1 MQRPLV
7 RLIVLAALGSIPG
20 AGRADSLPPPR
31 PVPIP
36 VAPPVVFLPPP
47 SAYYR
52 VSAYAHWQ
60 NYGVDRQG
68 YFRPLVVY
76 EPGYGAY
83 YRYNGQPYPWLTT
96 NSLNVQPFSVGT
108 PYRSYMPYAQD

>member
-1 MQRPLV
+1 MQRSLV
-7 RLIVLAALGSIPG
+7 RLTVLAALVSVPG
-20 AGRADSLPPPR
+20 AGRADALPPPR
-31 PVPIP
+31 QVLTP
-36 VAPPVVFLPPP
+36 VAPPLVFLPPP

-52 VSAYAHWQ
+52 VSAYAPWQ

-68 YFRPLVVY
+68 FFRPLVVY

-83 YRYNGQPYPWLTT
+83 YRYNGQPYPWMTT
-96 NSLNVQPFSVGT
+96 NSLNIQPSVVGT

>member
-1 MQRPLV
+1 MQRSLA
-7 RLIVLAALGSIPG
+7 RLIILAALWSIAG
-20 AGRADSLPPPR
+20 VGRADTLPPPR
-31 PVPIP
+31 PVAPP

-96 NSLNVQPFSVGT
+96 NPLNVQPVSVGT
-108 PYRSYMPYAQD
+108 PYRSYMPHAQD

>member
-1 MQRPLV
+1 MQRFLVPL
-7 RLIVLAALGSIPG
+7 IALAALLSVPG
-20 AGRADSLPPPR
+20 VVSADSLPPPR
-31 PVPIP
+31 PVATP
-36 VAPPVVFLPPP
+36 VAPPVHFLPPP

-83 YRYNGQPYPWLTT
+83 YRYNGQPYPWMTT
-96 NSLNVQPFSVGT
+96 NSLNIQPSAVGT
-108 PYRSYMPYAQD
+108 PYRNYMPYAQD

>member
-1 MQRPLV
+1 MQRSLV
-7 RLIVLAALGSIPG
+7 RLTVLAALVSVPG
-20 AGRADSLPPPR
+20 TGRADPLPPPR
-31 PVPIP
+31 PVQPA
-36 VAPPVVFLPPP
+36 VAPTFFLPPP

-68 YFRPLVVY
+68 FFRPLVVY

-83 YRYNGQPYPWLTT
+83 YRYNGQPYPWMTT
-96 NSLNVQPFSVGT
+96 NSLNIQPSVAGT
-108 PYRSYMPYAQD
+108 PYRSYMPYAKD